1 MHNTKPS
8 ATFRYS
14 YGHQHWWAAAEREA
28 KAMADGVGLF
38 ELSPFTKID
47 VQGPDALALLQY
59 LCANDIDVDVGRAV
73 YTQMLNARGGIEA
86 DITVTR
92 FDECHFRIIS
102 GAATRQ
108 KDVAWIARH
117 AQDGNF
123 RAVVSDVTSA
133 EAVLAVMGPGS
144 RDLLQSL
151 SDADLS
157 DAALPFSTSRC
168 IDIGMVTVRAT
179 RVSFVGELGYELY
192 VSAECAE
199 SLLRVI
205 KEAGE
210 AYGLVCCGHYALDGC
225 RLEKGYRH
233 WGHDMGP
240 KETPL
245 EAGLGH
251 AVAWNKAGFLGEA
264 ALRQQKAAGF
274 TQRLMHFAV
283 DGAKPLLLHDE
294 PIYRDGKLAGLT
306 TSGGQGFR
314 TGLSLCLGY
323 VSQERGEDRA
333 RLLNSTYEIAV
344 AGERFKLTAAGESP
358 L

>member
-1 MHNTKPS
+1 
-8 ATFRYS
+8 
-14 YGHQHWWAAAEREA
+14 
-28 KAMADGVGLF
+28 
-38 ELSPFTKID
+38 
-47 VQGPDALALLQY
+47 VQGPDALALLQH
-59 LCANDIDVDVGRAV
+59 LCANEIDVAVGRAV

-92 FDECHFRIIS
+92 FGECHFRVIS

-108 KDVAWIARH
+108 KDVAWIAWH
-117 AQDGNF
+117 ALDGHF
-123 RAVVSDVTSA
+123 SAVVSDVTSA

-144 RDLLQSL
+144 RELLQSL
-151 SDADLS
+151 SDADLT
-157 DAALPFSTSRC
+157 DTAFPFSTSRLV
-168 IDIGMVTVRAT
+168 DIGMVTVRAT

-199 SLLRVI
+199 SLLRTI
-205 KEAGE
+205 MQAGE
-210 AYGLVCCGHYALDGC
+210 DRGLVCCGHYALDGC

-251 AVAWNKAGFLGEA
+251 AIAWSKAGFLGET
-264 ALRQQKAAGF
+264 ALRQQKAAGL

-314 TGLSLCLGY
+314 TGLALCLGY
-323 VSQERGEDRA
+323 VAQVRGEDRA
-333 RLLNSTYEIAV
+333 QLLASTYEIAV
-344 AGERFKLTAAGESP
+344 AGERLKLTPLAKAPYDPAGRRLRS
-358 L
+358 